1 MPRKAPDKVVEH
13 RVTLG
18 TYERDRLNKAL
29 ETQRIQ
35 AYTSISTGAGV
46 AALGIGGV
54 YGIYILSKWL
64 GVGDIIENILNTPK
78 RLINAAKFLT
88 SDTAILYYIQRFP
101 QTAGLLRTLRA
112 QVKRE
117 YEEYR
122 QKRSLLEAEYAKFGD
137 PASSYYDAQKEPI
150 ILAQITALDEEW
162 EETEIRIQQKLDSIV
177 QTVRDEVPFL

>member
-54 YGIYILSKWL
+54 YGIYILSKW
-64 GVGDIIENILNTPK
+64 
-78 RLINAAKFLT
+78 
-88 SDTAILYYIQRFP
+88 
-101 QTAGLLRTLRA
+101 
-112 QVKRE
+112 
-117 YEEYR
+117 
-122 QKRSLLEAEYAKFGD
+122 
-137 PASSYYDAQKEPI
+137 
-150 ILAQITALDEEW
+150 
-162 EETEIRIQQKLDSIV
+162 
-177 QTVRDEVPFL
+177 

>member
-29 ETQRIQ
+29 ETQRIS

-54 YGIYILSKWL
+54 YGVYILSKWL
-64 GVGDIIENILNTPK
+64 GVGDIIENIFKTPK
-78 RLINAAKFLT
+78 RLLNTAKFLT

-101 QTAGLLRTLRA
+101 QTASLLRSMRA

-150 ILAQITALDEEW
+150 ILDQITALDEGW
-162 EETEIRIQQKLDSIV
+162 EQTEIRTQQMLDSII
-177 QTVRDEVPFL
+177 QRVRDDVPFL

>member
-13 RVTLG
+13 RITLG

-64 GVGDIIENILNTPK
+64 GVGDIIENILKTPG
-78 RLINAAKFLT
+78 RLKNAAKFLT

-101 QTAGLLRTLRA
+101 QAATLLRSLRA
-112 QVKRE
+112 QVKRD
-117 YEEYR
+117 YDEYR

-137 PASSYYDAQKEPI
+137 PASSYYDPQKEPI
-150 ILAQITALDEEW
+150 IMAQITALDEEW
-162 EETEIRIQQKLDSIV
+162 EQTEIRLQQGLDGIV
-177 QTVRDEVPFL
+177 QQFRDKVPFL